1 MVMELPPTR
10 DNAPYHHIIDG
21 HGFPMAMRRR
31 DSPFPCYLFFY
42 LCIIFYHYAYST
54 ISLFVFLST

>member
-1 MVMELPPTR
+1 MEVAMVMELPPTR

-31 DSPFPCYLFFY
+31 DSPFPCYLFF
-42 LCIIFYHYAYST
+42 LSLYH
-54 ISLFVFLST
+54 FLPLRLQHH